1 MNPHSSIHSTID
13 GLVAAID
20 HGQDASVRV
29 LKLLTQVFSHWSENK
44 DRSELNTLT
53 DAELLQEV
61 AVSGALVGA
70 LNTREQRKKDRRIA
84 AKISF
89 LEDLKRFGGVLKSQG
104 VANHL
109 SCSRQTV
116 NNYVKKGS
124 LIALQDGNDYLY
136 PSFQFVDE
144 GKRIPHLEEVLGLL
158 KDVSAE
164 ARCTFF
170 LNPIAA
176 PREGQDEELVFEILK
191 RGATEDELK
200 IIKRDAALYMTSTP
214 S

>member
-89 LEDLKRFGGVLKSQG
+89 LEDLKKFGGVLKSQG

-109 SCSRQTV
+109 RCSRQTV

-124 LIALQDGNDYLY
+124 LIALQEGNDYLY
-136 PSFQFVDE
+136 PAFQFVDE
-144 GKRIPHLEEVLGLL
+144 GKRLPHLEEVLGLL